1 MQDIKKKIFQ
11 LNPNKEP
18 LTPELLKKFPGFE
31 NFSEEQLQERVFTIE
46 TLCELGYEFFQQMQ
60 TQQGKKTGIE
70 ITPNF
75 ITKQAA

>member
-1 MQDIKKKIFQ
+1 MQDLENKIRQ

-31 NFSEEQLQERVFTIE
+31 NFTEEQLQERVFTIH
-46 TLCELGYEFFQQMQ
+46 TLCELGYEFLQQMQ
-60 TQQGKKTGIE
+60 SHEGKKECIE

-75 ITKQAA
+75 STKQAA